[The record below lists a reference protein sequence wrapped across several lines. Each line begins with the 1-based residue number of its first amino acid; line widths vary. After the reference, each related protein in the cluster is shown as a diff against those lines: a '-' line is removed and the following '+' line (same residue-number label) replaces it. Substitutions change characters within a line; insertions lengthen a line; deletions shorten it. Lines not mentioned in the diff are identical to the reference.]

1 MSDLARVSGKTFQTI
16 ELDGKTYTLRP
27 DTVGIWAEM
36 SALVRATKGD
46 PIAEVCRRLGEIP
59 PEQHAAWMKAAV
71 EAAARQSPS
80 DKDLVE
86 FEQSLLGKAF
96 GLWAALKADHLAD
109 FPTPHA
115 VLDELVALN
124 QREGEAKLKE
134 IMLKLELASGK
145 HDLKNCDGRRG
156 TLRVTPA

>member
-16 ELDGKTYTLRP
+16 ELDGKSYTLRP
-27 DTVGIWAEM
+27 YTVGIWAEM
-36 SALVRATKGD
+36 SAFVRSLKGD
-46 PIAEVCRRLGEIP
+46 PIAEVCRRLDEIP

-71 EAAARQSPS
+71 EAAAHQSPS

-96 GLWAALKADHLAD
+96 GLWAALKTDHLAD

-115 VLDELVALN
+115 VLDALVALN
-124 QREGEAKLKE
+124 QREGAAKLKE
-134 IMLKLELASGK
+134 ILLKLELAAGK
-145 HDLKNCDGRRG
+145 HDLKNCAGRPA
-156 TLRVTPA
+156 TPA